1 MPIQIPVVQTG
12 LERSIQEA
20 ATKAGKNLRINMGPG
35 AKSID
40 ALSRPLGRLT
50 GKADEFTKSMEAANA
65 RVLAFGA
72 SVGVIAAVSRGFQ
85 ELVRTTID
93 VEKNL
98 ANINSILKQSE
109 SQLNSFKDTIFDIAR
124 NTGQTFGTV
133 AEAALELSR
142 QGLKAEEVTKRLN
155 DALILSRLSG
165 LSAADSVSG
174 LTAAINSF
182 SSAGITSEQVLNKI
196 SAAAASAAVS
206 DRDLIEGLKRSGSV
220 AVASGVQ
227 FDELIG
233 IIGALQER
241 TARGGAVIGNSL
253 KTIFVRIQDI
263 EKLKTLQ
270 GLGVQVTDLEG
281 KVLSSSKVIE
291 NLGPVFAK
299 LSQTA
304 KVNLADDLVG
314 KFQIAP
320 FLALLEDYNQKV
332 SRSGEIAAT
341 SFNAT
346 NEAYQR
352 NEALSKTLAAAIN
365 TATVNLK
372 ELANALGEIGVTE
385 NLSKII
391 GVFNSVVSSIQG
403 ILDGDGIGSKFAK
416 GLIKGI
422 GSIIAGPGL
431 ALALVAIGKLLLDF
445 AKFGSG
451 ALKTFF
457 GLNAAAEA
465 QKNLQGQ
472 IAASLLNDKG
482 IRLAMLSIE
491 KQNISEGE
499 KKKLQT
505 LFFTGALNEQ
515 LMLMK
520 KMQGIAISIA
530 PGVMKGTALNSGGK
544 KGRAAGGFLP
554 IGAERSDI
562 SKGVGGS
569 PSSAKPVVIPN
580 FAFGG
585 GRRGTMVANDSEYI
599 VPNYANGGDA
609 IFNQNMASSMGL
621 PANARKV
628 RAAGGYI
635 PNFANAP
642 VPLNEAGKY
651 VMMHGQ
657 KGSTNPNKL
666 AYRHP
671 DGKFNTVY
679 KEGARPIKVPVYGLS
694 DQYKGKD
701 VDSFIKDL
709 ELYSYKKAIKEAK
722 SLSGGQMPNPIKQG
736 SIKAHINKGA
746 VAGFAGGI
754 YELSLATLLT
764 DEEFLSYASQTD
776 TSNFDLKL
784 TGQKGLLD
792 LYNIDTKPEYGEVKG
807 RNNPDNVASA
817 AAKIYRVLEKGELA
831 QTSKLVGKYL
841 PKNLAKELGFNVADR
856 SGRYLVK
863 NSDLEKLNAS
873 GRKFSTSRE
882 GIISASSASGYIPNF
897 AEGAL
902 ENAIGREKGAGLPVS
917 QIRINQSGKLR
928 NSQNP
933 MGLAVTNTRDEP
945 TGAIPAARGFIPN
958 YSSPFPTGTPQHP
971 ATQQLEKVGNAAEGA
986 SKELNNNSKSL
997 SKNTNT
1003 SDGLT
1008 GKFFAIQT
1016 GLSLFGSGLS
1026 EASKEA
1032 EGVTGFLA
1040 SLAQGAATATQ
1051 VLFAMQAFGIKPGF
1065 KKGSEMSGKR
1075 TAANVR
1081 SSLTFGAE
1089 NTKLHEN
1096 TRKLGGKI
1104 GAVAGGFMRFLPV
1117 IGAVTTGLMLLD
1129 PVIKKMFG
1137 TGIFEGIGRV
1147 LGLVQSPAEKAS
1159 KALGELADQTA
1170 KNLTVGSTPFR
1181 NFQFQLEKI
1190 LEKKSGTS
1198 GITGDENQQEFL
1210 LKKAAQGFLDLN
1222 VLEGQGRR
1230 IRTTKEI
1237 TRDKT
1242 VYSEYGDVFTEGKE
1256 TVTVPDQTFLR
1267 GTSDFK
1273 VTGIDDSKI
1282 QEEANKVR
1290 ITLIGAILAGLDEKE
1305 FEDLFKTGSAEDVR
1319 KRAEKEFKSFDER
1332 TQKQI
1337 LDRVVDIV
1345 GASFE
1350 GGQEAQLLPTKVLAD
1365 VIQATRIKKG
1375 VSKDVEAD
1383 MTQQARQPVYDQAFL
1398 NNLKAEDQ
1406 LRKIINTNEEGF
1418 FTENKKFH
1426 TQILDLSKQT
1436 TSSREDRVKQED
1448 LINKKLEQ
1456 QQKRQSDSQEA
1467 IKNFNKNLRDLSKD
1481 KVFKDGDEQF
1491 VKGILSEISKFNL
1504 ATDEGL
1510 RKINEL
1516 ESNLGSPSAALFITG
1531 LTGDAENF
1539 QQKIEALLPAI
1550 KALKQD
1556 LTFSQTEE
1564 KTFLGQASEYIDR
1577 IFDLSRGTRGRQ
1589 AREEFGEFL
1598 SSEGLSSARGAE
1610 DARMSALSPEQLRI
1624 NRRLNVLSQPVLN
1637 QTEMGGVRVSAESN
1651 ELERQSKILEL
1662 EREKTRLQTE
1672 QKRIIE
1678 DFFIKKEGIQN
1689 LDAREIENR
1698 LETLNIHKFLEGLN
1712 EKELNIINNKQAASK
1727 IEISQ
1732 LEEKLRLTKETSS
1745 QEEKILE
1752 QIKKRGPIGYGFVTG
1767 FEQNVTDAESSAVN
1781 LGKALGDASANFA
1794 YNIGNAM
1801 VDAIAK
1807 GESLGDA
1814 LLGTAAEFLNLISRA
1829 FMQNAVDGI
1838 LGSFGVGKQG
1848 GGPISG
1854 GSGTKDDVPA
1864 MLMGGEFVM
1873 NKKAV
1878 RKYGMG
1884 FMSGLN
1890 NGSLQGF
1897 ASGGQVKDR
1906 EGMFTTPGMNG
1917 AGAIS
1922 GGANLLSF
1930 ATQTPTALNR
1940 DTTTDNG
1947 AFLDAESGRMT
1958 MFGKR
1963 NNSEFQKVQDAK
1975 QQAFDLYASEL
1986 NARQQAK
1993 DQEKANKK
2001 ALMKSLEGAV
2011 ISAAV
2016 SAGVSSMASGYK
2028 AGSESAGGSWWN
2040 KFKGGTKGMLFGGN
2054 EIGGKSYGGLKNL
2067 FSERGY
2073 MSGPP
2078 KAIRAYDEGFSGSS
2092 GSTSKGGG
2100 FGGFISKGLSDI
2112 FSPPTNSD
2120 QIYGTESGGREGGDF
2135 GDLPNLPPQAGTASD
2150 ALLPKLGT
2158 MSTYKRATGGLIP
2171 ASGGVDT
2178 VPAMLSGGEFVMNAA
2193 ATKNIGADNLQS
2205 LNSGS
2210 GSSDNSELVSKLDEL
2225 IIATGASKSMGDI
2238 NITINGSA
2246 GTESKEEGKDSSDRQ
2261 RDLSEKIKTVVK
2273 QVIADEQRL
2282 GGQLRK

>member
-40 ALSRPLGRLT
+40 ALSQPLGRLT

-109 SQLNSFKDTIFDIAR
+109 SQLNGFKDTIFDIAR

-155 DALILSRLSG
+155 DALVLSRLSG

-182 SSAGITSEQVLNKI
+182 SSAGLTSEQVLNKI

-270 GLGVQVTDLEG
+270 ELGVQVTDLEG

-291 NLGPVFAK
+291 NLAPVFAK
-299 LSQTA
+299 LDQAS

-320 FLALLEDYNQKV
+320 FLALLEDYNLKV

-465 QKNLQGQ
+465 QRNLQGQ

-482 IRLAMLSIE
+482 IRSAMLSIE

-505 LFFTGALNEQ
+505 LFFTKALNEQ

-530 PGVMKGTALNSGGK
+530 PGVMAGTASARGGGR
-544 KGRAAGGFLP
+544 GRAAGGFLP

-628 RAAGGYI
+628 RAASGYI
-635 PNFANAP
+635 PNFANFTIGGRSFTTAQISPRIADGTITQEQAAKAGYLSGKDKEALKNKNKTAKIVNVDAKRYGVASVFPAKKTADSKTSPTQLASDLAKAAAQQGITDIRFKGIQVRSLHDAGDNLKKKKNEFKNQIADLFVNP
-642 VPLNEAGKY
+642 VAQLGANIIGASFQDNDKADLKAEVDKVKTKGAVDLFSSSVEGGIFESAIRLITKKTAAIKAFGQEKDDQMPFDFEEGAGRPSEEF
-651 VMMHGQ
+651 Q
-657 KGSTNPNKL
+657 KTFKFKPHVSKADAKRTASNDAVRSVIAKAFNSKDQRGFLIEQIKKTNPNFKPTL
-666 AYRHP
+666 
-671 DGKFNTVY
+671 
-679 KEGARPIKVPVYGLS
+679 
-694 DQYKGKD
+694 
-701 VDSFIKDL
+701 
-709 ELYSYKKAIKEAK
+709 KA
-722 SLSGGQMPNPIKQG
+722 
-736 SIKAHINKGA
+736 
-746 VAGFAGGI
+746 AG
-754 YELSLATLLT
+754 
-764 DEEFLSYASQTD
+764 
-776 TSNFDLKL
+776 
-784 TGQKGLLD
+784 
-792 LYNIDTKPEYGEVKG
+792 
-807 RNNPDNVASA
+807 
-817 AAKIYRVLEKGELA
+817 
-831 QTSKLVGKYL
+831 
-841 PKNLAKELGFNVADR
+841 
-856 SGRYLVK
+856 
-863 NSDLEKLNAS
+863 
-873 GRKFSTSRE
+873 
-882 GIISASSASGYIPNF
+882 GYIPNF

-971 ATQQLEKVGNAAEGA
+971 TTQQLGQVGNAAQGGDSSSENQKKSTNEVTKANRDYLGTIFAVQAGLTALSAATNGSTSGLGKFTSILSGSLSSITGFVFAASAINTIGKNIQEGSTGLKA
-986 SKELNNNSKSL
+986 GLGGFVSKLAVGGAVIAGAFEVFKLGKSL
-997 SKNTNT
+997 YQE
-1003 SDGLT
+1003 
-1008 GKFFAIQT
+1008 F
-1016 GLSLFGSGLS
+1016 SG
-1026 EASKEA
+1026 AN
-1032 EGVTGFLA
+1032 
-1040 SLAQGAATATQ
+1040 
-1051 VLFAMQAFGIKPGF
+1051 
-1065 KKGSEMSGKR
+1065 KR
-1075 TAANVR
+1075 TAQ
-1081 SSLTFGAE
+1081 SLAVLSDITGKLTQSFDDLDAVVKLQNKNEAE
-1089 NTKLHEN
+1089 DILKGLVVKSES
-1096 TRKLGGKI
+1096 LSGVASGLV
-1104 GAVAGGFMRFLPV
+1104 AVLKGGFTSLMGGQPEYVGDVIAGETNLSFETEGLKEGVLQTLTQFKNLGYSTEFLENKLKKFGESV
-1117 IGAVTTGLMLLD
+1117 DSGEATSFFKDLAIADKAVQKYKKSLEDLSNTDLAYIMQQKDFIPLLGQ
-1129 PVIKKMFG
+1129 KK
-1137 TGIFEGIGRV
+1137 ED
-1147 LGLVQSPAEKAS
+1147 LPSS
-1159 KALGELADQTA
+1159 KALEGFIKEENN
-1170 KNLTVGSTPFR
+1170 KRVNVGKINPA
-1181 NFQFQLEKI
+1181 QFDEVKSQIQDREAKI
-1190 LEKKSGTS
+1190 LLDTELKLAELRMTRLTQAEK
-1198 GITGDENQQEFL
+1198 
-1210 LKKAAQGFLDLN
+1210 DLA
-1222 VLEGQGRR
+1222 LGQAKGQL
-1230 IRTTKEI
+1230 TKEQI
-1237 TRDKT
+1237 RD
-1242 VYSEYGDVFTEGKE
+1242 VERIIELNSIE
-1256 TVTVPDQTFLR
+1256 Q
-1267 GTSDFK
+1267 DF
-1273 VTGIDDSKI
+1273 
-1282 QEEANKVR
+1282 NKD
-1290 ITLIGAILAGLDEKE
+1290 LIGKIRERVFSVKGVVLDEEKVIS
-1305 FEDLFKTGSAEDVR
+1305 LMGKISA
-1319 KRAEKEFKSFDER
+1319 
-1332 TQKQI
+1332 
-1337 LDRVVDIV
+1337 
-1345 GASFE
+1345 
-1350 GGQEAQLLPTKVLAD
+1350 
-1365 VIQATRIKKG
+1365 
-1375 VSKDVEAD
+1375 
-1383 MTQQARQPVYDQAFL
+1383 
-1398 NNLKAEDQ
+1398 
-1406 LRKIINTNEEGF
+1406 
-1418 FTENKKFH
+1418 
-1426 TQILDLSKQT
+1426 
-1436 TSSREDRVKQED
+1436 
-1448 LINKKLEQ
+1448 
-1456 QQKRQSDSQEA
+1456 
-1467 IKNFNKNLRDLSKD
+1467 
-1481 KVFKDGDEQF
+1481 
-1491 VKGILSEISKFNL
+1491 
-1504 ATDEGL
+1504 
-1510 RKINEL
+1510 
-1516 ESNLGSPSAALFITG
+1516 
-1531 LTGDAENF
+1531 LTGD
-1539 QQKIEALLPAI
+1539 QI
-1550 KALKQD
+1550 QD
-1556 LTFSQTEE
+1556 
-1564 KTFLGQASEYIDR
+1564 
-1577 IFDLSRGTRGRQ
+1577 
-1589 AREEFGEFL
+1589 
-1598 SSEGLSSARGAE
+1598 
-1610 DARMSALSPEQLRI
+1610 
-1624 NRRLNVLSQPVLN
+1624 
-1637 QTEMGGVRVSAESN
+1637 
-1651 ELERQSKILEL
+1651 
-1662 EREKTRLQTE
+1662 
-1672 QKRIIE
+1672 
-1678 DFFIKKEGIQN
+1678 
-1689 LDAREIENR
+1689 
-1698 LETLNIHKFLEGLN
+1698 
-1712 EKELNIINNKQAASK
+1712 
-1727 IEISQ
+1727 
-1732 LEEKLRLTKETSS
+1732 EEKLREIIGDTEDLTGKKKELYEVLVENIIKEVAEAKKLKDATKEAKDEAINLKNQTAGIKDDFGDAAENARHLSKMMSLSAFSGVETSKSSLEDEKQRLARISSSGGLTRGESENLERMQKENDLQLARLRMRELEISYAEKINNINQGLDGASPEDREKANNSILEAAKTFENEKKALENSLRRLEVEVDIVTAIKKANNELDRLNKTSGASPAMKFEAQMNVDALTKFPELTESEAIARYKETMSAGEYFRS
-1745 QEEKILE
+1745 KNLSDPEK
-1752 QIKKRGPIGYGFVTG
+1752 
-1767 FEQNVTDAESSAVN
+1767 SASD
-1781 LGKALGDASANFA
+1781 LGKELVDGSMQFA
-1794 YNIGNAM
+1794 HNIGNAM

-1807 GESLGDA
+1807 GQSLGDA
-1814 LLGTAAEFLNLISRA
+1814 LLGTAAEFLNIISKA
-1829 FMQNAVDGI
+1829 FMNKAVNDMMGMF
-1838 LGSFGVGKQG
+1838 SPTAPTAPTVGRAS

-1854 GSGTKDDVPA
+1854 GSGHKDDIPA

-1873 NKKAV
+1873 NKKSV
-1878 RKYGMG
+1878 KKYGMG
-1884 FMSGLN
+1884 FMSALN

-1897 ASGGQVKDR
+1897 ASGGQVRDE

-1917 AGAIS
+1917 AGAIK
-1922 GGANLLSF
+1922 GAANLLSF
-1930 ATQTPTALNR
+1930 ATQTPVALNR
-1940 DTTTDNG
+1940 DTITSSG

-1963 NNSEFQKVQDAK
+1963 NNPEFQKVQDAK
-1975 QQAFDLYASEL
+1975 QQAFDLYASEM

-2001 ALMKSLEGAV
+2001 ALMESLKGAA

-2054 EIGGKSYGGLKNL
+2054 EIGGQSYGGLTNIL
-2067 FSERGY
+2067 SGTGF
-2073 MSGPP
+2073 MTGPP

-2100 FGGFISKGLSDI
+2100 FGGFISKGLSKI
-2112 FSPPTNSD
+2112 FSSTADPNQGYNPTNPV
-2120 QIYGTESGGREGGDF
+2120 YGTKSGLPEGGDYNDF
-2135 GDLPNLPPQAGTASD
+2135 PVLGGRYPLLPNGGEYNPPTD
-2150 ALLPKLGT
+2150 RK
-2158 MSTYKRATGGLIP
+2158 ATGGLIP
-2171 ASGGVDT
+2171 AAGGVDT

-2193 ATKNIGADNLQS
+2193 ATRNIGADNLQS

-2210 GSSDNSELVSKLDEL
+2210 GSSDNAELVSKLDEL
-2225 IIATGASKSMGDI
+2225 IIATGASKPMGDI

>member
-155 DALILSRLSG
+155 DALVLSRLSG

-182 SSAGITSEQVLNKI
+182 SSAGLTSEQVLNKI

-253 KTIFVRIQDI
+253 KTIFTRIQDI
-263 EKLKTLQ
+263 EKLSTLQ

-291 NLGPVFAK
+291 NLGPIFGK

-365 TATVNLK
+365 TATVSLK
-372 ELANALGEIGVTE
+372 ELANTLGEIGVTE

-431 ALALVAIGKLLLDF
+431 ALALLAIGKLLLDF
-445 AKFGSG
+445 ARFGAG

-482 IRLAMLSIE
+482 IRSAMLSIE

-505 LFFTGALNEQ
+505 LFFTKALNEQ
-515 LMLMK
+515 LMLMQ

-530 PGVMKGTALNSGGK
+530 PGVMAGTASARGGRR
-544 KGRAAGGFLP
+544 GRAAGGFLP

-628 RAAGGYI
+628 RAASGYI
-635 PNFANAP
+635 PNFANFTIGNRSFTTAQIPPRIADGTITQEQAAKAGYLSGKDKEALKNKNKTAKIVNVDAKRYGVASVFPAKKTADSKTSPTQLASDLAKAAAQQGITDIRFKGIQVRSLHDAGDNLKKKKNEFKNQIADLFVNP
-642 VPLNEAGKY
+642 VAQLGANIIGASFQDNDKADLKAEVDKVKTKGAVDLFSSSVEGGIFESAIRLITKKTAAIKAFGQEKDDQMPFDFEEGAGRPSEEFQKTFKFKPY
-651 VMMHGQ
+651 VSKADAKRTASNDAVRSVIAKAFNSKDQ
-657 KGSTNPNKL
+657 RVFLIEQIKKTNPNFKPTL
-666 AYRHP
+666 
-671 DGKFNTVY
+671 
-679 KEGARPIKVPVYGLS
+679 
-694 DQYKGKD
+694 
-701 VDSFIKDL
+701 
-709 ELYSYKKAIKEAK
+709 KA
-722 SLSGGQMPNPIKQG
+722 
-736 SIKAHINKGA
+736 
-746 VAGFAGGI
+746 AG
-754 YELSLATLLT
+754 
-764 DEEFLSYASQTD
+764 
-776 TSNFDLKL
+776 
-784 TGQKGLLD
+784 
-792 LYNIDTKPEYGEVKG
+792 
-807 RNNPDNVASA
+807 
-817 AAKIYRVLEKGELA
+817 
-831 QTSKLVGKYL
+831 
-841 PKNLAKELGFNVADR
+841 
-856 SGRYLVK
+856 
-863 NSDLEKLNAS
+863 
-873 GRKFSTSRE
+873 
-882 GIISASSASGYIPNF
+882 GYIPNF

-945 TGAIPAARGFIPN
+945 TGAIPNFARNGVPSMGGMMTQTFQPTPAATVPPAAQRDLTGIFFALTAGMTGLQSATSDATSGIGKFGNMLSGSLQTVSAFAFAGSGIASAAQGATSGIGKFASKLGPASLAIGAVWGAFELGTNIIDEHSGANRRSADALARLKDSADQLALGFAHLTESQKYGIQKEAESIVNRRGPSENELGGLKSDYNADDIVQDGGVLRDLRDRKFGEDLIGDDKEIKQSFIDTAAAFRALGKN
-958 YSSPFPTGTPQHP
+958 GEEIDDILDTYLSTLTGGEAVNFRDKYLEFKNSIDVVNTGFQKYLK
-971 ATQQLEKVGNAAEGA
+971 TLDLEQLE
-986 SKELNNNSKSL
+986 SL
-997 SKNTNT
+997 SKSSKRNFEEASFNKIPAALQDSFIKAAKGEASTAIDHKNEQFEQVSLTALKARVAAALELKKLQISLNTTAKDRLATAQALGNADLVALENLKANANKEQEKNEFAKNNLSFLQEYGEKLNNLGADADKLGAYEESISNKTVEQLT
-1003 SDGLT
+1003 SAEFLKGVLAETLELKGIDKEQADLAVKNLQDQIDGSQKLYEQRL
-1008 GKFFAIQT
+1008 KNANVSENDLEIARKLLAIQSANT
-1016 GLSLFGSGLS
+1016 QSRIAQGLIQVESEENKSRSGNLVRDLEQSKRGATNASMREIDKKIASERLNEAQNQVITNNRDLS
-1026 EASKEA
+1026 ERVKQLMIQVKKVGA
-1032 EGVTGFLA
+1032 ESDDGKGFLA
-1040 SLAQGAATATQ
+1040 DVQKQSRLTKIANDELIANAEANKAAADAVGAIIPASILFKNLLDGLGQQRQDALAQAQFDVENLSNAGLTRQAA
-1051 VLFAMQAFGIKPGF
+1051 I
-1065 KKGSEMSGKR
+1065 
-1075 TAANVR
+1075 
-1081 SSLTFGAE
+1081 
-1089 NTKLHEN
+1089 
-1096 TRKLGGKI
+1096 
-1104 GAVAGGFMRFLPV
+1104 
-1117 IGAVTTGLMLLD
+1117 
-1129 PVIKKMFG
+1129 
-1137 TGIFEGIGRV
+1137 
-1147 LGLVQSPAEKAS
+1147 
-1159 KALGELADQTA
+1159 
-1170 KNLTVGSTPFR
+1170 R
-1181 NFQFQLEKI
+1181 N
-1190 LEKKSGTS
+1190 
-1198 GITGDENQQEFL
+1198 
-1210 LKKAAQGFLDLN
+1210 
-1222 VLEGQGRR
+1222 
-1230 IRTTKEI
+1230 
-1237 TRDKT
+1237 
-1242 VYSEYGDVFTEGKE
+1242 
-1256 TVTVPDQTFLR
+1256 
-1267 GTSDFK
+1267 
-1273 VTGIDDSKI
+1273 DDSKFIKQYPNLPHELAI
-1282 QEEANKVR
+1282 QVGSMNRGVSDR
-1290 ITLIGAILAGLDEKE
+1290 IAMGIPDAL
-1305 FEDLFKTGSAEDVR
+1305 
-1319 KRAEKEFKSFDER
+1319 KSSD
-1332 TQKQI
+1332 QLKQ
-1337 LDRVVDIV
+1337 
-1345 GASFE
+1345 S
-1350 GGQEAQLLPTKVLAD
+1350 LAD
-1365 VIQATRIKKG
+1365 
-1375 VSKDVEAD
+1375 
-1383 MTQQARQPVYDQAFL
+1383 
-1398 NNLKAEDQ
+1398 
-1406 LRKIINTNEEGF
+1406 
-1418 FTENKKFH
+1418 
-1426 TQILDLSKQT
+1426 
-1436 TSSREDRVKQED
+1436 
-1448 LINKKLEQ
+1448 
-1456 QQKRQSDSQEA
+1456 
-1467 IKNFNKNLRDLSKD
+1467 
-1481 KVFKDGDEQF
+1481 
-1491 VKGILSEISKFNL
+1491 
-1504 ATDEGL
+1504 
-1510 RKINEL
+1510 
-1516 ESNLGSPSAALFITG
+1516 
-1531 LTGDAENF
+1531 
-1539 QQKIEALLPAI
+1539 
-1550 KALKQD
+1550 
-1556 LTFSQTEE
+1556 
-1564 KTFLGQASEYIDR
+1564 AS
-1577 IFDLSRGTRGRQ
+1577 
-1589 AREEFGEFL
+1589 
-1598 SSEGLSSARGAE
+1598 
-1610 DARMSALSPEQLRI
+1610 
-1624 NRRLNVLSQPVLN
+1624 
-1637 QTEMGGVRVSAESN
+1637 
-1651 ELERQSKILEL
+1651 
-1662 EREKTRLQTE
+1662 
-1672 QKRIIE
+1672 
-1678 DFFIKKEGIQN
+1678 
-1689 LDAREIENR
+1689 
-1698 LETLNIHKFLEGLN
+1698 
-1712 EKELNIINNKQAASK
+1712 
-1727 IEISQ
+1727 
-1732 LEEKLRLTKETSS
+1732 
-1745 QEEKILE
+1745 
-1752 QIKKRGPIGYGFVTG
+1752 TG
-1767 FEQNVTDAESSAVN
+1767 FAH
-1781 LGKALGDASANFA
+1781 
-1794 YNIGNAM
+1794 NIGNAM

-1814 LLGTAAEFLNLISRA
+1814 LLGTAAEFFNIISKA
-1829 FMQNAVDGI
+1829 FMNKAVNDMMGTFFPTPPI
-1838 LGSFGVGKQG
+1838 KAAS

-1854 GSGTKDDVPA
+1854 GSGNKDDIPA

-1873 NKKAV
+1873 NKKSV
-1878 RKYGMG
+1878 KKYGMG
-1884 FMSGLN
+1884 FMSALN

-1897 ASGGQVKDR
+1897 ASGGQVRDE

-1930 ATQTPTALNR
+1930 ATQTPVALNR
-1940 DTTTDNG
+1940 DTITSSG

-1975 QQAFDLYASEL
+1975 KQAFDLYAGEL

-2054 EIGGKSYGGLKNL
+2054 EIGGQSYGGLTNIL
-2067 FSERGY
+2067 SGTGF
-2073 MSGPP
+2073 MTGPP

-2100 FGGFISKGLSDI
+2100 LWGSISKGLSNI
-2112 FSPPTNSD
+2112 FSSTADPNQGYNPTNPV
-2120 QIYGTESGGREGGDF
+2120 YGTPSGDPEGGDF
-2135 GDLPNLPPQAGTASD
+2135 DNLPNLAPREGTASVTTP
-2150 ALLPKLGT
+2150 LLPKLDT
-2158 MSTYKRATGGLIP
+2158 MTFHRRATGGLIP